1 MAWVSVHQEVDGSK
15 LRRLYK
21 TIGCS
26 KFEAL
31 GILDLLW
38 FWGMKNADETGL
50 VSDADLEVL
59 SRYLY
64 GCGEGS
70 TLDMGKVVQALA
82 DVGWIDMAAD
92 GFYIHDWDQW
102 QEQWYKLQKN
112 RKRDAD
118 RKRRSYAETVVQ
130 PREAVAA
137 EQPEE
142 SEEPTK
148 KTGKKKDGPEK
159 KAYAEFVKMT
169 EANYARLVELYGESF
184 TAACITKLD
193 LYKGS
198 KGKTY
203 KDDYR
208 AILSW
213 VVRQV
218 NEDNPGLMNKSRGE
232 SAGASPG
239 GDNPYAEWG
248 EASE

>member
-21 TIGCS
+21 AIGCS

-31 GILDLLW
+31 GILNFLW

-70 TLDMGKVVQALA
+70 KLDMGKVVQALA
-82 DVGWIDMAAD
+82 DVGWIDMAVS

-112 RKRDAD
+112 RKKDAE
-118 RKRRSYAETVVQ
+118 RKRRDYAETVVQ
-130 PREAVAA
+130 PREAATA
-137 EQPEE
+137 P
-142 SEEPTK
+142 SEEEPAKK
-148 KTGKKKDGPEK
+148 KTAGKKKAEPEK
-159 KAYAEFVKMT
+159 KSYAEFVRMT
-169 EANYARLVELYGESF
+169 EASYNRLIELYGEQF
-184 TAACITKLD
+184 TKACIERLD

-213 VVRQV
+213 VVKRV
-218 NEDNPGLMNKSRGE
+218 SEDSPGLMQRSRE
-232 SAGASPG
+232 QYAGAPPG
-239 GDNPYAEWG
+239 SDNPYAEWG
-248 EASE
+248 ESSE